1 MDQAGIVVPVK
12 RARGSWL
19 RVDGTIRARIAA
31 VGSRILSFEF
41 RKLEGLPDI
50 ARARTSGYRSCRWWG
65 DIVPMIIG
73 GA

>member
-1 MDQAGIVVPVK
+1 MSVDLGNVIKGRECNAWIRMDQAGIVVPVK
-12 RARGSWL
+12 LAGGSWL

-50 ARARTSGYRSCRWWG
+50 A
-65 DIVPMIIG
+65 
-73 GA
+73 